1 MVCFNFSDFFYPQ
14 FFFKQITLRLQL
26 HILEQDVIEWKMLSV
41 KYSTRTVY
49 TFPYTVNYKY
59 TYLS

>member
-14 FFFKQITLRLQL
+14 FFLKQITLRLQL
-26 HILEQDVIEWKMLSV
+26 HILEQDVIEWKMLSL

-49 TFPYTVNYKY
+49 TFPYTV
-59 TYLS
+59 L